1 MYPPNPNMLL
11 RMFDGGKSSI
21 IAALVFG
28 FGLGY
33 VMGKGD
39 KKEAERFWRDRA
51 ESYHHEHRHSDRE
64 HEREHER
71 DSHRKHYER

>member
-1 MYPPNPNMLL
+1 
-11 RMFDGGKSSI
+11 
-21 IAALVFG
+21 LVFG